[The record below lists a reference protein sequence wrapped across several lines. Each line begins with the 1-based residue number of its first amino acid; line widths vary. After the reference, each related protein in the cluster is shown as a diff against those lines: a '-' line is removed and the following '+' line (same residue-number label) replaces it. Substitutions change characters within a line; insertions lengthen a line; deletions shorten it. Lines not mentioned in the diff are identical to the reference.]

1 MKGANNMKGSTK
13 NNNQESQTYDV
24 KVTRAKEIND
34 STVVFDMV
42 VNGVTIYGC
51 WYREGKDRNGN
62 DYQMV
67 SFPSHEAENGK
78 YYNHCWFKIED
89 DVKASIIEQLQKM
102 V

>member
-1 MKGANNMKGSTK
+1 MKGSTK
-13 NNNQESQTYDV
+13 KTNDNATYDV

-34 STVVFDMV
+34 NSVVFDMV

-51 WYREGKDRNGN
+51 WYREGTSKKGDE
-62 DYQMV
+62 YQMI
-67 SFPSHEAENGK
+67 SFPSHKGGDDK

-89 DVKASIIEQLQKM
+89 DVKADIIDQLQKL